1 MISSWIE
8 VLCRPKAAKIARRP
22 PASAQTTMARQC
34 GARAG
39 FTSSGDTALPL
50 STAVGA
56 FDSRHERYASRGMQL
71 TQLRHADEALDVVP
85 VDASPIKAG
94 LPPVNNRARTGKGP
108 VGN

>member
-39 FTSSGDTALPL
+39 FTSSGDTAMPL

-56 FDSRHERYASRGMQL
+56 LDSRNERYASSGMQL
-71 TQLRHADEALDVVP
+71 TQLRPAEEALAVVP
-85 VDASPIKAG
+85 VAAG
-94 LPPVNNRARTGKGP
+94 PFAAALRTHRQSL
-108 VGN
+108 